1 MQRLAMLMVALVVAL
16 GASPAFASDPSELE
30 RLVPGI
36 ALEQDELKQFYGRGT
51 VSSSIEG
58 SLDAES
64 SRGGVDLRLLMRI
77 KKQAG
82 RSFATPRTPSGRNA
96 TRSVIGFQ
104 LPELGLLEFEREF
117 ESFRSISGP

>member
-1 MQRLAMLMVALVVAL
+1 MQRLAMVMVALMVAL
-16 GASPAFASDPSELE
+16 GTSPALASDPSELE
-30 RLVPGI
+30 QLIPGT
-36 ALEQDELKQFYGRGT
+36 ELDQEELSQFYGRGT

-58 SLDAES
+58 SLDRETS
-64 SRGGVDLRLLMRI
+64 GSVDLRLLMRV

-104 LPELGLLEFEREF
+104 LPELGEIEFERAF